1 MLGAGGVTSI
11 DTKVAAVTVNVVL
24 PVTVS
29 LVADMLV
36 LPTPAVVA
44 RPFKAPCVTHRRD
57 ATVRRGP
64 RDLCREVMRR
74 VVAIDSGRCELLRGA
89 VGDAR
94 RCRCHV
100 YGY

>member
-44 RPFKAPCVTHRRD
+44 RPFKAPALLTVATLPSDEAHVTCDVRSCV
-57 ATVRRGP
+57 
-64 RDLCREVMRR
+64 
-74 VVAIDSGRCELLRGA
+74 ELSL
-89 VGDAR
+89 
-94 RCRCHV
+94 
-100 YGY
+100 